1 VKIKPC
7 YTRKIVLNSIVKAMM
22 FTAHAHVSRDLCCI
36 GGPSKPHAASFFT
49 PNWLFTM
56 QLLWGFDDD
65 VKVVSVA
72 KNVQSKSVPKVVAF
86 GNLRM

>member
-1 VKIKPC
+1 
-7 YTRKIVLNSIVKAMM
+7 MM

-72 KNVQSKSVPKVVAF
+72 KKCPVKISPQSGGFRQFENVNIKF
-86 GNLRM
+86 